1 MNPINKFLSHGN
13 IYVDIILII
22 FAVQVEPMAVEEA
35 PVSEWREPV
44 AAVSAPAPAFSE
56 QAAAAPPQPQ
66 HWKSP
71 EPAPAP
77 AQEIAQV
84 RCSGVIKQ

>member
-1 MNPINKFLSHGN
+1 ML
-13 IYVDIILII
+13 I
-22 FAVQVEPMAVEEA
+22 FAAQVEPMAVEEA
-35 PVSEWREPV
+35 PVSEWREPA

-56 QAAAAPPQPQ
+56 QTAAAPPQPQ

-77 AQEIAQV
+77 AQEVTQV
-84 RCSGVIKQ
+84 RRY

>member
-1 MNPINKFLSHGN
+1 MNPINKFLSHGD
-13 IYVDIILII
+13 IYVDIILLI

-56 QAAAAPPQPQ
+56 QAAAPAPQPQ

-77 AQEIAQV
+77 AQEVTQV
-84 RCSGVIKQ
+84 RRN

>member
-1 MNPINKFLSHGN
+1 MNPINKFLSHGD
-13 IYVDIILII
+13 IYGDIILLI

-44 AAVSAPAPAFSE
+44 AAVSVSAPAPAFSE
-56 QAAAAPPQPQ
+56 QAAAPAPQPQ

-77 AQEIAQV
+77 AQEVAQV
-84 RCSGVIKQ
+84 RW